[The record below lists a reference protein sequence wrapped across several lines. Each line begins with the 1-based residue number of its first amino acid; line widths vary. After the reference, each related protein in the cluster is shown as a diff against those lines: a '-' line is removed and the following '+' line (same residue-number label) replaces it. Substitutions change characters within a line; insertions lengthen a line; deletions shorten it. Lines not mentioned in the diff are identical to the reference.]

1 MLNGALSTQR
11 LFMTLLLK
19 QFPDVTLPHVAYTSG
34 HDVSTA
40 LLGRHVTSGFGVT
53 INQKPYV
60 LSGDFRMIGV
70 SSPERLPEF
79 PDVPTFAEQLGNKEL
94 TLGSAHGLLAPRRV
108 PDDRVET
115 MQNLIKEALAD
126 PGVQAKFAK
135 AGLSTDYLS
144 AKEFQQ
150 VLDKSWQTIG
160 TIMKENKFN

>member
-1 MLNGALSTQR
+1 M
-11 LFMTLLLK
+11 
-19 QFPDVTLPHVAYTSG
+19 
-34 HDVSTA
+34 
-40 LLGRHVTSGFGVT
+40 
-53 INQKPYV
+53 
-60 LSGDFRMIGV
+60 
-70 SSPERLPEF
+70 
-79 PDVPTFAEQLGNKEL
+79 
-94 TLGSAHGLLAPRRV
+94 

>member
-1 MLNGALSTQR
+1 M
-11 LFMTLLLK
+11 
-19 QFPDVTLPHVAYTSG
+19 
-34 HDVSTA
+34 
-40 LLGRHVTSGFGVT
+40 T